1 MYLSYAEHVIVLVLF
16 GLETIIKVTLILCGV
31 KFILIIFHYCCGI
44 GLTSVEN
51 GKLCCGLFL
60 LNGCRGCLSRL

>member
-44 GLTSVEN
+44 
-51 GKLCCGLFL
+51 
-60 LNGCRGCLSRL
+60 